1 MLARSEP
8 AAAQRRSASRVEPSK
23 RATRLVHSPT
33 MPASAQQQCR
43 LPIQPRR
50 RSKTKPVR
58 TLSCFGSK
66 EDFSPCYRSTDATYA
81 DPLGEAVA
89 RPRTAAV
96 RRDEDEDA
104 WSNGDVADELPE

>member
-1 MLARSEP
+1 MTETS
-8 AAAQRRSASRVEPSK
+8 
-23 RATRLVHSPT
+23 
-33 MPASAQQQCR
+33 
-43 LPIQPRR
+43 
-50 RSKTKPVR
+50 
-58 TLSCFGSK
+58 
-66 EDFSPCYRSTDATYA
+66 YA